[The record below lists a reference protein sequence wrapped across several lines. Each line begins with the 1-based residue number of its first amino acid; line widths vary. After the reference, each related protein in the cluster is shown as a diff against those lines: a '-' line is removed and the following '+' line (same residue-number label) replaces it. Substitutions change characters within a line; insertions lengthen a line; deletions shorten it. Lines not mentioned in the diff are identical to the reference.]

1 MILPTKYTPESQ
13 TFLALGGIV
22 LSRLRQPCTLTTLWE
37 QTRKIPQ
44 VGTFERLILTLD
56 MLYMLGAI
64 DISQGLIKKKE
75 KK

>member
-1 MILPTKYTPESQ
+1 MLLPTKYIPESQ
-13 TFLALGGIV
+13 TLLALGGIV
-22 LSRLRQPCTLTTLWE
+22 LSRLRRPCTLTTLWE

-64 DISQGLIKKKE
+64 DISKGLIRRVKK
-75 KK
+75 